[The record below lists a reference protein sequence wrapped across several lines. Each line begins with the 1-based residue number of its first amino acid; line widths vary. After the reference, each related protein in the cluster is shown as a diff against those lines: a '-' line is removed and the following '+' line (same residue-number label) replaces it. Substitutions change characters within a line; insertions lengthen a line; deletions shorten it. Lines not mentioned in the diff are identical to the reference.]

1 MPEDRW
7 LWGQPKTWHEM
18 NRALADV
25 SILLEYMGQ
34 LPDGRLQAYFED
46 TQSKIVTTGAR
57 RTAAPCRHYGH
68 FLARLVGIATAFE
81 KGEAPVA
88 QSDPPQPPEGDEL
101 VDDVTFV
108 QWSRD
113 FLAGVAAPATV
124 DSILLTRE
132 YMVRRLPRLGW
143 LRRQT

>member
-68 FLARLVGIATAFE
+68 FLARLVGTIKQASL
-81 KGEAPVA
+81 PY
-88 QSDPPQPPEGDEL
+88 QSHVSAVSQ
-101 VDDVTFV
+101 
-108 QWSRD
+108 RRR
-113 FLAGVAAPATV
+113 
-124 DSILLTRE
+124 SIDCSS
-132 YMVRRLPRLGW
+132 
-143 LRRQT
+143 